1 VDGGTGEAVEPASA
15 GPPAAELERASA
27 AAAEPSSAAAEP
39 SSAAAE
45 PSWVRRA
52 VWRGIWQLIA
62 AVLVTAAG
70 LWSLRQARTL
80 VRYLILAQ
88 LLTFALEPAVAWL
101 HQKRRW
107 RRGSATGLLLGGIL
121 VLFVLLGVLLVP
133 VLANGVNGAIR
144 QMPSW
149 IDKLNAFTQEHFNTT
164 VVSASSSRESSQAVS
179 NAAKYLQQHA
189 GDVLGAVGSL
199 LGAVFGLLTV
209 GLFTFYLTADGPQI
223 RRALLSRMPPERQQR
238 ALWAYNTAIEKT
250 GGYLYSNLLLAL
262 INGGLMLVTLL
273 LVGVPYALPLAL
285 FEGVVAEFIPIV
297 GTYVAGAV
305 PVLVALASLGPGP
318 ASIVLA
324 EILVYQQV
332 ENYLLTPRISQKTM
346 KLNAGL
352 AFGAAMAGGA
362 VGGVIGAFFGL
373 PIAAVIQSFVS
384 NYYSG
389 RYEVVESDLTRI
401 EEPKPPKSAPLKPDA
416 VPAKPPEPPSPG
428 QRRRWRRRGG

>member
-1 VDGGTGEAVEPASA
+1 MDGDTGEAVETPSA
-15 GPPAAELERASA
+15 GPPAAEPERASA
-27 AAAEPSSAAAEP
+27 EAEPP
-39 SSAAAE
+39 
-45 PSWVRRA
+45 WVRRA

-62 AVLVTAAG
+62 ALLVTAAG

-88 LLTFALEPAVAWL
+88 LLTFALEPAVTWL
-101 HQKRRW
+101 HQKRGW

-121 VLFVLLGVLLVP
+121 VLFVLLGVLLAP
-133 VLANGVNGAIR
+133 ALANGVNGAIR

-149 IDKLNAFTQEHFNTT
+149 IDKLNSFTQQHFNTT

-209 GLFTFYLTADGPQI
+209 GLFTFYLTANGPQI

-238 ALWAYNTAIEKT
+238 ALWAYNMAIEKT

-318 ASIVLA
+318 ALIVLA

-362 VGGVIGAFFGL
+362 VGGLIGAFFGL

-401 EEPKPPKSAPLKPDA
+401 EEPRPPEPEPLKPDA
-416 VPAKPPEPPSPG
+416 VPPEPPSPRR
-428 QRRRWRRRGG
+428 RRRWRRRGG

>member
-1 VDGGTGEAVEPASA
+1 VDGETGEAVETAGA
-15 GPPAAELERASA
+15 GPPAAEPERAS
-27 AAAEPSSAAAEP
+27 
-39 SSAAAE
+39 AAE
-45 PSWVRRA
+45 PSWVARA

-62 AVLVTAAG
+62 AVLLTAAG
-70 LWSLRQARTL
+70 LWSLRQASSL

-88 LLTFALEPAVAWL
+88 LLAFALEPAVTWL
-101 HQKRRW
+101 HQKRGW

-121 VLFVLLGVLLVP
+121 ALFVLLGVLLVP
-133 VLANGVNGAIR
+133 ALASGVNGAVK
-144 QMPSW
+144 QLPSW
-149 IDKLNAFTQEHFNTT
+149 IDKLNAFTQQHFNTT
-164 VVSASSSRESSQAVS
+164 VVSASSSRESSQAVG
-179 NAAKYLQQHA
+179 NATQYLQQHA

-209 GLFTFYLTADGPQI
+209 GLFTFYLTANGPQV

-238 ALWAYNTAIEKT
+238 VLWAYNTAIEKT
-250 GGYLYSNLLLAL
+250 GGYLYSNLLLTV
-262 INGGLMLVTLL
+262 INGGLMLITLL
-273 LVGVPYALPLAL
+273 LLGVPYALPLAL

-318 ASIVLA
+318 ALIVLA
-324 EILVYQQV
+324 EVLVYQQV
-332 ENYLLTPRISQKTM
+332 ENYLLSPRISQQTM

-362 VGGVIGAFFGL
+362 IGGVIGAFFAL
-373 PIAAVIQSFVS
+373 PLAAVIQSFVS

-401 EEPKPPKSAPLKPDA
+401 EEPKPPRREPLKPGA
-416 VPAKPPEPPSPG
+416 VPPEPASP
-428 QRRRWRRRGG
+428 Q

>member
-1 VDGGTGEAVEPASA
+1 VDGETGEAVETAGA
-15 GPPAAELERASA
+15 GPPAAEPERA
-27 AAAEPSSAAAEP
+27 
-39 SSAAAE
+39 SAAAE
-45 PSWVRRA
+45 PSWVARA

-62 AVLVTAAG
+62 AVLLTAAG
-70 LWSLRQARTL
+70 LWSLRQASAL

-88 LLTFALEPAVAWL
+88 LLAFALEPAVTWL
-101 HQKRRW
+101 HQRRGW

-121 VLFVLLGVLLVP
+121 ALFVLLGVLLVP
-133 VLANGVNGAIR
+133 ALASGVNGAVK
-144 QMPSW
+144 QLPSW
-149 IDKLNAFTQEHFNTT
+149 IDKLNAFTQQHFNTT
-164 VVSASSSRESSQAVS
+164 VVSASSSRESSQAVG
-179 NAAKYLQQHA
+179 NATQYLQQHA

-209 GLFTFYLTADGPQI
+209 GLFTFYLTANGPQV

-238 ALWAYNTAIEKT
+238 VLWAYNTAIEKT
-250 GGYLYSNLLLAL
+250 GGYLYSNLLLTV
-262 INGGLMLVTLL
+262 INGGLMLITLL
-273 LVGVPYALPLAL
+273 LLGVPYALPLAL

-318 ASIVLA
+318 ALIVLA
-324 EILVYQQV
+324 EVVVYQQV
-332 ENYLLTPRISQKTM
+332 ENYLLSPRISQQTM

-362 VGGVIGAFFGL
+362 IGGVIGAFFAL
-373 PIAAVIQSFVS
+373 PLAAVIQSFVS

-401 EEPKPPKSAPLKPDA
+401 EEPKPPKREPLKPGA
-416 VPAKPPEPPSPG
+416 VPPEPASP
-428 QRRRWRRRGG
+428 Q